1 LIKIAYSPIYKYA
14 LPDGH
19 RFPMEKYTLL
29 PEQLIYEN
37 TITEDVFITPVPLVN
52 EQLCLTHS
60 WDYLNKLD
68 NLALS
73 RKEIRSIGFPLSESL
88 ITRGKHIAGASYQCA
103 KYALEQ
109 GCALNI
115 AGGTHH
121 SFSDRGE
128 GFCIYNDFAIT
139 SHLLLEEKRVNKILI
154 VDLDVHQGNGTAHIF
169 RNNPKVFTFS
179 MHGEKNY
186 PLRKEYSDLDIP
198 LEDKTEDENYL
209 NILRNTLEPLIEKVR
224 PDLILYLSGVD
235 ILESDKLGRLSVSK
249 EGCKRRD
256 EHVFALC
263 EKLQIPISVS
273 MGGGYSEKLS
283 DIIDAH
289 ANTFRVAVEYFGK

>member
-1 LIKIAYSPIYKYA
+1 
-14 LPDGH
+14 
-19 RFPMEKYTLL
+19 MEKYTLL